1 MEEMLISYVNLEP
14 LTIVYLLNLD
24 GRKISKEPIET
35 QMTTEMNFIIF
46 YNANTLSQTVR
57 TSSQVSLEKGQIFLN
72 LSTLNEKI
80 TLLCKMTRAK
90 YL

>member
-24 GRKISKEPIET
+24 GRKISKEPIES

-80 TLLCKMTRAK
+80 GPFKVM
-90 YL
+90 

>member
-35 QMTTEMNFIIF
+35 QMTKPPPPC
-46 YNANTLSQTVR
+46 R
-57 TSSQVSLEKGQIFLN
+57 
-72 LSTLNEKI
+72 
-80 TLLCKMTRAK
+80 
-90 YL
+90 YLMAVK